1 MNKQQCLIA
10 ALALS
15 GFLAPVAVRAQDD
28 AEARARAVTLS
39 GEAIAAKESGD
50 LITAK
55 AKLEEVLKLNPT
67 DEGAKE
73 VLSEVKR
80 DILSKTEP
88 VAAAPSTPI
97 DIAAEKNLNLFR
109 EINRAILDA
118 GDAANAGDFDGAVAI
133 LDGTVDAIPQNIA
146 GQTYRDRITVARQEI
161 LAKRDS
167 RSEGGLQTLARK
179 AIKDQLALNKDN
191 VIASRKLIAEADRQI
206 KSRRLDDADA
216 SLFRAETL
224 LPISNVADT
233 TRVEL
238 KKERSRL
245 IEARYVLALEARDI
259 PAAAKAVDSYESL
272 NGKSDRRAMAMR
284 ADFDAKQ
291 KDPHFKNIK
300 ELSPEFAAR
309 EKKAE
314 ELLTRARAQYLYG
327 DYLGALETYKDVL
340 QNQPYNTEA
349 KSQSIHIRE
358 ILHEKSGSYNNDV
371 TKRKMLEAVDGTWS
385 LPESFIK
392 DSVVDKNTDTQSPLL
407 ARMKAIVIPD
417 SITLRDMKLRN
428 VLETLA
434 DQSRSYDKTGK
445 GVNFNLI
452 DPENKNPDV
461 TLTVRG
467 LSMDKILEQ
476 VLRSVNFS
484 YVINGDVI
492 EVRQD
497 SGNNEN
503 ETEEFSISPSAV
515 NKMTN
520 RITAA
525 PAAAANNPFGGAGGG
540 GTGAGGDDVSEAL
553 KQFFIASAGAEFDP
567 AKFQSLRYDGSS
579 TLFVTNKRSTLD
591 RIRNQVRKYS
601 DVKQVNIETKFI
613 EVNQSDLNE
622 IAANWVVRNSGL
634 GGDQITGTTGNR
646 TLDSAFRTS
655 GGGNP
660 GSIIIGASA
669 GGTDAN
675 GNAIAATPGQITPIP
690 NNSPSLPNQPQ
701 FGSGGAI
708 GAFGSGS
715 PSFAGTFTSTFGV
728 GGYNV
733 DLYLQA
739 LERTTGSDLMA
750 APHLTV
756 KDGVPATIAIV
767 QKLIYPSEYTVTPPQ
782 VSQSGGFGGVG
793 NNSGGGG
800 GASVALTA
808 AAPSAFEKEDIGV
821 TLTVTPKVQGDGS
834 IDLDLEPVVTE
845 FEGFVEYGG
854 SSVAIAGNTTVTV
867 PSGFYQPVFSYRRV
881 KTTVTIYDG
890 ATIVIGGLTREEVKS
905 IHDKVPV
912 LGDLPLIGRLFQS
925 NGKTSNKKNLMIFVT
940 ANMVT
945 PSGSH
950 LRSTIGGVKPGTTY
964 QSPVLNSPAGP
975 LYRSPLEA
983 KDAGK

>member
-28 AEARARAVTLS
+28 AEARARAVALS
-39 GEAIAAKESGD
+39 GEAIAAKEGGD
-50 LITAK
+50 LLTAK

-80 DILSKTEP
+80 EILSKTAP
-88 VAAAPSTPI
+88 VAPAPSSPI

-118 GDAANAGDFDGAVAI
+118 GDAANAGDFEGALAI
-133 LDGTVDAIPQNIA
+133 LDGAAEVIPQNIA
-146 GQTYRDRITVARQEI
+146 GQAYRDRITVARQEI

-167 RSEGGLQTLARK
+167 RAEGGVQTLAQK
-179 AIKDQLALNKDN
+179 AIREQLALNKDN
-191 VIASRKLIAEADRQI
+191 VVASRKLIAEADRQI
-206 KSRRLDDADA
+206 KARRLDDADA
-216 SLFRAETL
+216 SLSRAEAL
-224 LPISNVADT
+224 LPASNVADT
-233 TRVEL
+233 ARVEL

-259 PAAAKAVDSYESL
+259 AAAAKAVDSYETL
-272 NGKSDRRAMAMR
+272 NGKSDRRSMAMR

-300 ELSPEFAAR
+300 ELSPEFAAH

-314 ELLTRARAQYLYG
+314 ELLVRARAQYLYG

-349 KSQSIHIRE
+349 KSQSIHIRD
-358 ILHEKSGSYNNDV
+358 ILHEKSGAYNPDV
-371 TKRKMLEAVDGTWS
+371 TKRKMLEAVDGTWA

-392 DSVVDKNTDTQSPLL
+392 DSVVDKGGDTTSPLL

-497 SGNNEN
+497 SGNQEN

-520 RITAA
+520 RVTAA
-525 PAAAANNPFGGAGGG
+525 PAAAANNPFGG
-540 GTGAGGDDVSEAL
+540 GTGAVAAGGDDSSEAL

-567 AKFQSLRYDGSS
+567 AKGQSLRYDGSS

-591 RIRNQVRKYS
+591 RIRDRVRKYS

-613 EVNQSDLNE
+613 EVNQSDLNQ
-622 IAANWVVRNSGL
+622 IAANWVVRNNLG
-634 GGDQITGTTGNR
+634 GGDQITGVTGNR

-660 GSIIIGASA
+660 GSIVVADSRQ
-669 GGTDAN
+669 TDIN
-675 GNAIAATPGQITPIP
+675 GNVTTVPGLTTPIP
-690 NNSPSLPNQPQ
+690 NNSPTLPNQPQ
-701 FGSGGAI
+701 FGAGGAI

-715 PSFAGTFTSTFGV
+715 PNFAGTFTSTFGV

-756 KDGVPATIAIV
+756 KDGIPATISIV

-782 VSQSGGFGGVG
+782 VSQSGGNFGVNG
-793 NNSGGGG
+793 GGGG

-834 IDLDLEPVVTE
+834 IDLELEPVVTE

-950 LRSTIGGVKPGTTY
+950 QRSTIGGVKPGTTY
-964 QSPVLNSPAGP
+964 QSPVLNSPSGP

-983 KDAGK
+983 KEAGAK